1 MLIALSL
8 NIIKHFRRNGCAVD
22 TDTLVNDLAEIALLN
37 EEVDLKLEHAVY
49 ILGVTLNKAEIL
61 RNRIVED
68 DLTESCRNKACI
80 LNAVDRFLHAD
91 LDR

>member
-8 NIIKHFRRNGCAVD
+8 NIIKHFRRNSCAVD

-80 LNAVDRFLHAD
+80 LNAVDRLCHAD

>member
-8 NIIKHFRRNGCAVD
+8 NIIKHFRSYGCAVN
-22 TDTLVNDLAEIALLN
+22 TDALVDDLAEIALLN
-37 EEVDLKLEHAVY
+37 EEINLKFEHAVY
-49 ILGVTLNKAEIL
+49 IFGITLNKAEIL

-80 LNAVDRFLHAD
+80 LNAVDRLCHAD